1 LFPLYEFSAI
11 LQISEDHFKTTIQRN
26 LSKAIHQ
33 NLFSPIPEKEKN
45 SYENPIEKR
54 EFVNYNG
61 GKSMAKNMKPLQE
74 LDLLD
79 RFLFAVAMEDPVI
92 QKNILE
98 ILLEK
103 QIHLLQQIETEK
115 EFRTSPLRRSI
126 RVDVYSKD
134 DENNIYNAEA
144 QKQNKGNHPKRSRY
158 YQALLDSSLLEPG
171 VKDFNMIPNVT
182 LIQIAPFDLFGKKK
196 CRYTFRMKCD
206 EVEGLA
212 LEDGAVRIFFNTHGE
227 KEEGMSDELM
237 ALLHYIEHTT
247 EENADQSESEKI
259 QEIHKRIQNIKKN
272 EEVGVRYMQAWE
284 ELAYEREEGYEDG
297 RKIGRSEG
305 RLEERKE
312 GIQNLIEALRA
323 CQIPDDTIV
332 EQLMEKYDMMQEEAR
347 RAVEK

>member
-1 LFPLYEFSAI
+1 
-11 LQISEDHFKTTIQRN
+11 
-26 LSKAIHQ
+26 
-33 NLFSPIPEKEKN
+33 
-45 SYENPIEKR
+45 
-54 EFVNYNG
+54 
-61 GKSMAKNMKPLQE
+61 MAKNMKPLQE

-79 RFLFAVAMEDPVI
+79 RFLFAVAMEDSVI

-103 QIHLLQQIETEK
+103 QINLLQQIETEK
-115 EFRTSPLRRSI
+115 EFRISPLLRSI
-126 RVDVYSKD
+126 RVDVYSRD
-134 DENNIYNAEA
+134 DENNVYNAEA

-171 VKDFNMIPNVT
+171 VKDFNIIPNVT
-182 LIQIAPFDLFGKKK
+182 LIQIAPFDLFEKKK

-206 EVEGLA
+206 EVEGLE

-247 EENADQSESEKI
+247 EDNAAQSESEKI
-259 QEIHKRIQNIKKN
+259 QEIHKRIQNIKKS

-284 ELAYEREEGYEDG
+284 ELAYEREEGYEEG

-305 RLEERKE
+305 RLEGRSEGRLEGRTEERKE

-323 CQIPDDTIV
+323 CQIPEDTIV
-332 EQLMEKYDMMQEEAR
+332 EQLMEKYDMTREEAKK
-347 RAVEK
+347 AVEK